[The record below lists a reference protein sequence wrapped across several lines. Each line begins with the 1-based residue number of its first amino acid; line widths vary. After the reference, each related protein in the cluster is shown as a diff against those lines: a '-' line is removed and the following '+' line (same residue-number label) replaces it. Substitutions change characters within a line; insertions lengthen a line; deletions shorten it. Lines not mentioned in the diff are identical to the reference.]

1 MRSLNTLKSRS
12 INNDNLSK
20 NRVAFAL
27 NQTATTGA
35 SLGGGGGTSNVDLT
49 AVSTDIVPTT
59 NNLRDL
65 GTETK
70 FFKKLYVQDIA
81 ILGNILP
88 NYEFFPPTSAILNP
102 DGTVAV
108 PNTLGNTIGTPA
120 HLGNPTRFFGNIYVR
135 DIFTSSNTIRIGS
148 AELKSTGNTLD
159 IPTGSKIGGVDPGTI
174 VITGAVA
181 NTGLLPNATGGSTNA
196 VGDGYVI
203 DGNLWVASK
212 LNSTLADGWVNVG
225 AFRGPKGDKGDTGD
239 TGAKGDTGDTGAK
252 GDTGDTGLQ
261 GAQGVQG
268 IQGPPGVL
276 EVTGGTLS
284 GTITIPDLVIT
295 GNSVFGKPTLG
306 TPTYR
311 MDVSGSLN
319 ASELYQNGVSLG
331 SIYATT
337 SALTNFYNKGAI
349 DGSINNIL
357 SNYATT
363 NYVTTQ
369 INNLIDGADTTLNTL
384 AEIASAIKNDASFG
398 IVVYDKIAACDN
410 SINTIRTNLSN
421 TDSSVNT
428 IRTSLTDYALTSSLS
443 SYATTASLSSYA
455 TTSSLSGYASLISDV
470 SFAGNIQIGTSR
482 AQSLGINKTPSSL
495 FALDVSG
502 PTSFLGNVSINKRT
516 TDISYAYFDMSAVT
530 MNVYNLCEKFVTP
543 TFSATPI
550 FNYST
555 GSIFYVTPGASTNI
569 TSITFTNIPVI
580 AGRSVSTTVI
590 IDNGSGTYTS
600 YISATAITVNG
611 TSITYRT
618 QDGTAFA
625 APTAPHLVVHQFIM
639 LFTSAT
645 LSATNPRIIGS
656 MTTIK

>member
-1 MRSLNTLKSRS
+1 
-12 INNDNLSK
+12 
-20 NRVAFAL
+20 
-27 NQTATTGA
+27 
-35 SLGGGGGTSNVDLT
+35 
-49 AVSTDIVPTT
+49 
-59 NNLRDL
+59 
-65 GTETK
+65 
-70 FFKKLYVQDIA
+70 
-81 ILGNILP
+81 
-88 NYEFFPPTSAILNP
+88 
-102 DGTVAV
+102 
-108 PNTLGNTIGTPA
+108 
-120 HLGNPTRFFGNIYVR
+120 
-135 DIFTSSNTIRIGS
+135 
-148 AELKSTGNTLD
+148 
-159 IPTGSKIGGVDPGTI
+159 
-174 VITGAVA
+174 
-181 NTGLLPNATGGSTNA
+181 
-196 VGDGYVI
+196 
-203 DGNLWVASK
+203 
-212 LNSTLADGWVNVG
+212 
-225 AFRGPKGDKGDTGD
+225 
-239 TGAKGDTGDTGAK
+239 
-252 GDTGDTGLQ
+252 
-261 GAQGVQG
+261 
-268 IQGPPGVL
+268 
-276 EVTGGTLS
+276 
-284 GTITIPDLVIT
+284 
-295 GNSVFGKPTLG
+295 
-306 TPTYR
+306 
-311 MDVSGSLN
+311 
-319 ASELYQNGVSLG
+319 
-331 SIYATT
+331 
-337 SALTNFYNKGAI
+337 
-349 DGSINNIL
+349 
-357 SNYATT
+357 
-363 NYVTTQ
+363 
-369 INNLIDGADTTLNTL
+369 
-384 AEIASAIKNDASFG
+384 
-398 IVVYDKIAACDN
+398 
-410 SINTIRTNLSN
+410 
-421 TDSSVNT
+421 
-428 IRTSLTDYALTSSLS
+428 
-443 SYATTASLSSYA
+443 LSSYA